1 MTKKGDYN
9 PHYSTIVVTLI
20 IAVFTNTL
28 SSLVRS
34 VFYGANLYLGV
45 FWL

>member
-20 IAVFTNTL
+20 TVVFH
-28 SSLVRS
+28 
-34 VFYGANLYLGV
+34 
-45 FWL
+45 